1 MVRKAGAFVERQV
14 NRYVD
19 MMRWSSCSCWPGLED
34 SSSMRL
40 SLLKKKKKKKKKKLS
55 SVSVVLVEFCS
66 VFGRVFSWKRLRH
79 LDV

>member
-1 MVRKAGAFVERQV
+1 MELLLLLAGFRGFVINAAVLVE
-14 NRYVD
+14 
-19 MMRWSSCSCWPGLED
+19 
-34 SSSMRL
+34 
-40 SLLKKKKKKKKKKLS
+40 KKKEKKKKKKLS